1 MIPLLFQV
9 ETAAERL
16 NDLGE
21 VSQVPPA
28 GAATGGQSVQLKA
41 EAPNP
46 TLQRPLQF
54 LLHSLRPLLQV
65 GSNSPLSR

>member
-16 NDLGE
+16 NDLGK

-28 GAATGGQSVQLKA
+28 GAATGSQSVQL
-41 EAPNP
+41 EA
-46 TLQRPLQF
+46 
-54 LLHSLRPLLQV
+54 
-65 GSNSPLSR
+65 